1 MFVLLPPK
9 AAALSEGFSAAIPLN
24 TAYLSAGESGLVP
37 GSGISKEGTLKTK
50 EIKAKFLNLSVRNLH
65 FQVLFK
71 GASYYDY
78 TIQFLNLSLC
88 LNECLIQPLMTSD
101 G

>member
-1 MFVLLPPK
+1 MIFLLPPK
-9 AAALSEGFSAAIPLN
+9 VAVLSEGFSAAIPLY
-24 TAYLSAGESGLVP
+24 TAYLSVDESVLLP

-50 EIKAKFLNLSVRNLH
+50 EIKAKFLNLSIRNLC

-78 TIQFLNLSLC
+78 TIWITKPKLA
-88 LNECLIQPLMTSD
+88 PLKSS
-101 G
+101 